1 MIGSIDEYSCLDGSI
16 SCQWLQLSMTTDH
29 LLLSRYTQNKL
40 LLLSVT
46 RSVRN
51 DIDDRD
57 IASSDMHNLSS

>member
-1 MIGSIDEYSCLDGSI
+1 MIGLIDEYSCRDGSV
-16 SCQWLQLSMTTDH
+16 SCQWLQLSMFTDH

-57 IASSDMHNLSS
+57 IASSDIHALSS